1 MKCLVTGASG
11 SVGCRIVKRLLEEGH
26 SVRGLVRRTSDL
38 RNLETDRIEH
48 CYGDMTDPDSL
59 REAVRGVEWI
69 FHAAAPVD
77 DWVPASVFHQVN
89 VEGSR
94 HLIDACEGTDLKRL
108 VFVSSVNVYGVQP
121 PARTDEETPY
131 HPCGIAYCDTKI
143 RAEKMF
149 LEAHKRTGLPVTILR
164 PANVWGPTAK
174 AWTVRPVEKLL
185 AGKVRLIDH
194 GSGAFNSTYVDN
206 FADACLLAA
215 EKPEAVG
222 EAFIA
227 TDGFPDLRM
236 KDFFDSLADLVGV
249 ARVEKSVPKPVA
261 LGIGWCAETVAKIT
275 GGRPFITRFVI
286 EMLTKGCH
294 YDTRKLREV
303 LGFRPRYSIEEGM
316 ALTKEWLMEQKVIPP
331 APPARK

>member
-1 MKCLVTGASG
+1 MKSLVTGASG
-11 SVGCRIVKRLLEEGH
+11 SVGSRIVKRLLEEGH

-38 RNLETDRIEH
+38 SDLEPERIEL
-48 CYGDMTDPDSL
+48 CFGDMTDPKSL
-59 REAVRGVEWI
+59 RIAAQGVDWI

-89 VEGSR
+89 VEGTR
-94 HLIDACEGTDLKRL
+94 YLIDACEGADLKRL

-121 PARTDEETPY
+121 PAHTDEETPY
-131 HPCGIAYCDTKI
+131 HVCGIPYCDTKI

-149 LEAHKRTGLPVTILR
+149 FEAHKRTGLPVSILR

-174 AWTVRPVEKLL
+174 AWTVRPVERLL
-185 AGKVRLIDH
+185 AGKVRLIDQ

-206 FADACLLAA
+206 FADVCLLAA

-222 EAFIA
+222 EAFIC

-236 KDFFDSLADLVGV
+236 KDFFDRLADLIG
-249 ARVEKSVPKPVA
+249 APRVVKSVPKPLA
-261 LGIGWCAETVAKIT
+261 LGIGWCAETMARIT

-286 EMLTKGCH
+286 EMLTKRCH

-303 LGFRPRYSIEEGM
+303 LGFRPRCSFEEGM
-316 ALTKEWLMEQKVIPP
+316 EETRGWLRERKIIP